1 MAKIKNTFESR
12 AGSERGQA
20 QRVGLFGASGSGK
33 TTKARELTS
42 NLKRIIYFDPLADF
56 CTVKGVIVING
67 SVDRLKEVI
76 IKHYTSGFKIAFIPV
91 FGQQEKQLND
101 VCYFLVD
108 MQRGYLAGF
117 HNAQITLLVDE
128 LDEGFYSGIMQRDP
142 KNGFGYLCKRGRHFG
157 INLVGISQRT
167 AQVDVCFRGNLSALY
182 LFRHV
187 DPIDTQKAMDMI
199 GRKYK
204 QAFENL
210 ENYHYFYKSG
220 SQVVQ
225 K

>member
-1 MAKIKNTFESR
+1 M
-12 AGSERGQA
+12 
-20 QRVGLFGASGSGK
+20 GLFGASGSGK
-33 TTKARELTS
+33 TTKARELTR
-42 NLKRIIYFDPLADF
+42 NLKRIVYFDPLGDF
-56 CTVKGVIVING
+56 VGVAGVKVIYGDVAAFKKTLAG
-67 SVDRLKEVI
+67 L
-76 IKHYTSGFKIAFIPV
+76 YTKGFKIVFIST

-101 VCYFLVD
+101 ICYFLVD
-108 MQRGYLAGF
+108 MQAGYLTGQ
-117 HNAQITLLVDE
+117 HNAQITLCVDE
-128 LDEGFYSGIMQRDP
+128 LDEAFYSGIMQRDV
-142 KNGFGYLCKRGRHFG
+142 KNGFGFLCKRGRHYG

-204 QAFENL
+204 TAFENL
-210 ENYHYFYKSG
+210 ENFHYFYKCG
-220 SQVVQ
+220 SSVVY

>member
-1 MAKIKNTFESR
+1 MGI
-12 AGSERGQA
+12 
-20 QRVGLFGASGSGK
+20 FGASGSGK
-33 TTKARELTS
+33 TTKARELTK
-42 NLKRIIYFDPLADF
+42 NLKRIVYFDPLGDF
-56 CTVKGVIVING
+56 VNVRGAKVVNG
-67 SVDRLKEVI
+67 DIAALKALI
-76 IKHYTSGFKIAFIPV
+76 IKHYTAGFKAVFIPV

-101 VCYFLVD
+101 VCYFLVE

-117 HNAQITLLVDE
+117 HDAQITLLVDE
-128 LDEGFYSGIMQRDP
+128 LDEGFYSGIMQRDA
-142 KNGFGYLCKRGRHFG
+142 KNGFGYLCKRGRHYG

-204 QAFENL
+204 TAFENL
-210 ENYHYFYKSG
+210 ENYHYFFKSG
-220 SQVVQ
+220 GFVVQ

>member
-1 MAKIKNTFESR
+1 M
-12 AGSERGQA
+12 
-20 QRVGLFGASGSGK
+20 GLFGASGSGK
-33 TTKARELTS
+33 TTKARELTK
-42 NLKRIIYFDPLADF
+42 NLQRIVYFDPLGDF
-56 CTVKGVIVING
+56 CTVRGAKVVAGDVAA
-67 SVDRLKEVI
+67 LKSYI
-76 IKHYTSGFKIAFIPV
+76 IKNYTSGFKVV
-91 FGQQEKQLND
+91 FVCTFGAQEKQLND
-101 VCYFLVD
+101 ICYFLVE

-128 LDEGFYSGIMQRDP
+128 LDEGFPSGIMQRNA
-142 KNGFGYLCKRGRHFG
+142 KNGFGYLCKRGRHYG

-204 QAFENL
+204 TAFENL
-210 ENYHYFYKSG
+210 ENFHYFYKAG
-220 SQVVQ
+220 SMVVY